1 MLLLFREQ
9 TSSQS
14 FPDLG
19 IPKMSQK
26 LRPLVL
32 PALRQRAS
40 HIAAV
45 DVTPLTEP
53 FEKSRRERSITLG
66 SGGIEEANHRHRAL
80 LCARGERQ
88 RRRHATEKRDELAS
102 LHGQPLP

>member
-26 LRPLVL
+26 LRPMVL
-32 PALRQRAS
+32 HHRIPRNRFAEIGRAEFWCPLLRLEVDIDQAEPVRKTIAPFKIVRQAPVKVALDGHALRS
-40 HIAAV
+40 Y
-45 DVTPLTEP
+45 PL
-53 FEKSRRERSITLG
+53 
-66 SGGIEEANHRHRAL
+66 
-80 LCARGERQ
+80 Q
-88 RRRHATEKRDELAS
+88 MRRR
-102 LHGQPLP
+102 

>member
-32 PALRQRAS
+32 C
-40 HIAAV
+40 
-45 DVTPLTEP
+45 
-53 FEKSRRERSITLG
+53 G
-66 SGGIEEANHRHRAL
+66 
-80 LCARGERQ
+80 
-88 RRRHATEKRDELAS
+88 LAS
-102 LHGQPLP
+102 GAVSAKEDSTDSDRIIGQ